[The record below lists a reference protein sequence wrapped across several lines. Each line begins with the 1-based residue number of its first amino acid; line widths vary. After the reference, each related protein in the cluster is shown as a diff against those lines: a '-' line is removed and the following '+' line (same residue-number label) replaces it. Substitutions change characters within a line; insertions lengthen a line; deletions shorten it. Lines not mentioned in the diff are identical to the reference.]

1 LRLGDRRVVEHSE
14 RMSALFRGAGIAAF
28 DGLYRRHA
36 ATVYRYAF
44 AVLGNH
50 ADAED
55 VTQQTF
61 LNAYRSLAQ
70 GTKPRKAENW
80 LLTIAH
86 NEVRSHFRSVRSKP
100 REVELDDQLAQPAG
114 ERADPSVADVLR
126 ALQRIPPA
134 QRSAI
139 VMREFEGRSYAEI
152 AQILNV
158 TPSALEA
165 LIFRARRSLTEQ
177 LEDTLTCAD
186 AEQAL
191 SRDLDGR
198 LGRREA
204 RRLKAHL
211 RECPRCARF
220 RDVQKRQRTLLK
232 GITVLPVPASLFLFR
247 GESAAAA
254 TGLGVGTAA
263 ATATATGGGSGLL
276 AIGGAGVATGIVGKA
291 AAVTAA
297 AAVAGGVGYQVAH
310 SPDPTAKAERK
321 AAHFQAVA
329 QTRNGGRAAVVH
341 AAHALGERPGPA
353 ATASARAHEV
363 AVTRTTARKRTRGTA
378 TKKANQPAAASSH
391 VRGKPLTARVAVRR
405 PAPNPPKA
413 NAAKSRPSQAQQ
425 PARATTTAK
434 QQPQAAS
441 KAKSQPRAV
450 TKAPVQRPARKL
462 GVPPAGGTSP
472 EKATPSNA
480 ATRGEPVSKPKPAEQ
495 PESETTTA
503 AERAQGKPES

>member
-1 LRLGDRRVVEHSE
+1 
-14 RMSALFRGAGIAAF
+14 MSALFRGAGTAAF

-86 NEVRSHFRSVRSKP
+86 NEVRSHFRSVRGKP
-100 REVELDDQLAQPAG
+100 REVELDEHLAQPDG
-114 ERADPSVADVLR
+114 ERTEPTVADVLR
-126 ALQRIPPA
+126 ALQHLPPA

-139 VMREFEGRSYAEI
+139 VMREFEGRSYAEM

-177 LEDTLTCAD
+177 LEEALTCSD

-191 SRDLDGR
+191 SLDLDGR

-220 RDVQKRQRTLLK
+220 LHVQKRQRTLLK
-232 GITVLPVPASLFLFR
+232 GIAVLPVPASLFAFR

-254 TGLGVGTAA
+254 TGLGVGATAA
-263 ATATATGGGSGLL
+263 AGGSAGLG
-276 AIGGAGVATGIVGKA
+276 IGSAGVATGVATGLVAKA

-297 AAVAGGVGYQVAH
+297 AAVAGGVGYQVAAH
-310 SPDPTAKAERK
+310 PGSADKAERATAH
-321 AAHFQAVA
+321 AAAVA
-329 QTRNGGRAAVVH
+329 QTRKGGRAAAVR
-341 AAHALGERPGPA
+341 AAHARGERAGPA
-353 ATASARAHEV
+353 APASARARQV
-363 AVTRTTARKRTRGTA
+363 AASKTTAETTGRGRAAANRAKTTA
-378 TKKANQPAAASSH
+378 TSRSNGKAPVRAHGAKSRSAQKPTPTRSKPVSPAKGRATNRPAKTQTVTPAAARPRIKQLKSQVSAGGRRGR
-391 VRGKPLTARVAVRR
+391 VRAKKPL
-405 PAPNPPKA
+405 
-413 NAAKSRPSQAQQ
+413 
-425 PARATTTAK
+425 
-434 QQPQAAS
+434 
-441 KAKSQPRAV
+441 
-450 TKAPVQRPARKL
+450 
-462 GVPPAGGTSP
+462 
-472 EKATPSNA
+472 
-480 ATRGEPVSKPKPAEQ
+480 EPKPKPLREQPSTSNLPPTEPATPPTAVAKRRAEQ
-495 PESETTTA
+495 PPQAGSGPNATVEDAVATDPA
-503 AERAQGKPES
+503 KGKPQ